1 MRLFIAINFEE
12 TIQEEIR
19 SVQQRL
25 QGIGRGQL
33 THRDNLHLTPAFL
46 GEVQPDRLEDVKKAM
61 DDTHT
66 QPLTLCFDHLGR
78 FKRDGGDIV
87 YLGLAHHPALFAM
100 QKELTLHLI
109 GKGFHLERRSYSPHI
124 TLARKYTIEQ
134 PLDSHSVLPCP
145 ITVQAQAISLMHSD
159 RVNGRLTYTELY
171 TAD

>member
-12 TIQEEIR
+12 MIQEEIR

-25 QGIGRGQL
+25 QGVGRGQL
-33 THRDNLHLTPAFL
+33 TRRDNLHLTLSFL
-46 GEVQPDRLEDVKKAM
+46 GEVQPSRVEDVKRAM
-61 DDTHT
+61 DATQT

-100 QKELTLHLI
+100 QKELSLHLI
-109 GKGFHLERRSYSPHI
+109 GKGFPLEHRSYSPHI
-124 TLARKYTIEQ
+124 TLARKFILEQ
-134 PLDSHSVLPCP
+134 SLNSYSLLPNP
-145 ITVQAQAISLMHSD
+145 ITVQAQAISLMRSD

-171 TAD
+171 VS